1 MCALLRPPSMQRHR
15 FDNYHLE
22 PPPQA
27 WAAGP
32 SPNPRIPPDSSR
44 RRVSPMSTF
53 KNFLARFGR
62 RSRNRFAPDGL
73 EYYRDD
79 KLYHGCSVV
88 MSYTRLIFSPMSLLR
103 ARDCAKPLSALRL
116 HRCAARALYILHK
129 PPAAHFN
136 DFSLEDAMP
145 PAFSR

>member
-1 MCALLRPPSMQRHR
+1 MRCFGPRPCSGIDSTIIILNPPRRLGRLGHR
-15 FDNYHLE
+15 RTRSNF
-22 PPPQA
+22 Q
-27 WAAGP
+27 
-32 SPNPRIPPDSSR
+32 IPPAGACR
-44 RRVSPMSTF
+44 QCPLL

-62 RSRNRFAPDGL
+62 CSRNRFAPDGL

-88 MSYTRLIFSPMSLLR
+88 MSYTRLIFSTMSLLR
-103 ARDCAKPLSALRL
+103 ARDCAKPLYALRL

-136 DFSLEDAMP
+136 DISLEDAMP

>member
-1 MCALLRPPSMQRHR
+1 MRCFGPRPCSGIDSTIIILNPPRRLGRAARRLPRGFLL
-15 FDNYHLE
+15 
-22 PPPQA
+22 
-27 WAAGP
+27 
-32 SPNPRIPPDSSR
+32 IPPTGACR
-44 RRVSPMSTF
+44 QCPLL
-53 KNFLARFGR
+53 KIFLARFGR
-62 RSRNRFAPDGL
+62 CSRNRFAPDDL
-73 EYYRDD
+73 EYYTDD
-79 KLYHGCSVV
+79 KFYHGCSVV

-136 DFSLEDAMP
+136 DISLEDAMP

>member
-22 PPPQA
+22 PPPKA
-27 WAAGP
+27 CAAGP
-32 SPNPRIPPDSSR
+32 SPNRGFLLIPPAGACR
-44 RRVSPMSTF
+44 QCPLL
-53 KNFLARFGR
+53 KKFLARFGR

-103 ARDCAKPLSALRL
+103 ARDCAKPLYALRL
-116 HRCAARALYILHK
+116 HRCAARALFIFHK
-129 PPAAHFN
+129 PHLAHF
-136 DFSLEDAMP
+136 DDLESKDSMLL
-145 PAFSR
+145 AFMG